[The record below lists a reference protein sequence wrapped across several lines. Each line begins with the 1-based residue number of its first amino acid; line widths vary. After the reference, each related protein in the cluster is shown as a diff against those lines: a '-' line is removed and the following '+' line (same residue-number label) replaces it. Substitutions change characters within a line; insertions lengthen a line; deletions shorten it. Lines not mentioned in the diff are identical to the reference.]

1 MLVLINYEK
10 WCANQ
15 SIHCIKKIRSENMI
29 NYFFSRTN
37 TVNHEDAAW
46 LSTPNYD
53 LCRARQRRLLR
64 VAVAW
69 RAGTPGTRRLTGTR
83 TFFQSS
89 SPVPRPGYGC
99 DLPRPAAP
107 TWSPAETKQRVP
119 GPGRSTSKHT
129 IVLYQGGDYGLSK
142 NSIQVRRWLVE
153 VWILVWDRHAAVG

>member
-1 MLVLINYEK
+1 MDQFIAL
-10 WCANQ
+10 
-15 SIHCIKKIRSENMI
+15 KKIRSEKII
-29 NYFFSRTN
+29 NYFFLSNKHSKSRRRS
-37 TVNHEDAAW
+37 
-46 LSTPNYD
+46 LIKSPPNYD

-129 IVLYQGGDYGLSK
+129 IVLYQGATMVYPK
-142 NSIQVRRWLVE
+142 IPFR
-153 VWILVWDRHAAVG
+153 